1 MKSIG
6 KLVRGILAAISN
18 KSNSI
23 YRTNLLVHDMKDR
36 YSRGREALSDLK
48 NQIVDVRAQRKV
60 NMDELSG
67 LRREFQKAVSELKE
81 LDVANP
87 DNTRRFNVLKTKYET
102 LKDRI
107 GNSETLVARCDSII
121 ASLNKMVS
129 KTESE
134 CETLKCRIDAAE
146 SATRTYGNLRRI
158 NAMIRDNTK
167 ELSDSDF
174 DVSELER
181 SVAEEVAKFE
191 VLSEDAAK
199 EPDVSENSGYVT
211 DSGEMA
217 RFKASL

>member
-6 KLVRGILAAISN
+6 KLVRGVLAAISN
-18 KSNSI
+18 KSNSV

-36 YSRGREALSDLK
+36 YNRGREALSDLK

-60 NMDELSG
+60 NADELSG
-67 LRREFQKAVSELKE
+67 LRKELQKAVSELKE
-81 LDVANP
+81 LDVSNP

-102 LKDRI
+102 MKTRV
-107 GNSETLVARCDSII
+107 GNSETVVARCDSII
-121 ASLNKMVS
+121 ASLNKMVA

-134 CETLKCRIDAAE
+134 CETLKCRIDTAE

-191 VLSEDAAK
+191 VLSEDAAM
-199 EPDVSENSGYVT
+199 EPDVSEDSGYIT
-211 DSGEMA
+211 DAGEMA